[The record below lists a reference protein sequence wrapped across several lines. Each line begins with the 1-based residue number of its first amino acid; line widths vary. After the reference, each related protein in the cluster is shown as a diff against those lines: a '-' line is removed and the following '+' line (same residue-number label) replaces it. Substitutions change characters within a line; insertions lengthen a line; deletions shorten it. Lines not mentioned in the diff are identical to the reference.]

1 MFANVMDQSEKEKF
15 LELIHKIAQCDE
27 DYSEEE
33 EELLN
38 NYKIELGIQDVKD
51 TDTLEGLVEFF
62 AGKTPELKKIVF
74 FELYGMIMA
83 DGKIASKESELIEM
97 LWYCFIWSVML
108 INRLLLISSY
118 SLVRLSVSRATVC
131 AHHTV
136 TVSILEI
143 LYFMNI

>member
-1 MFANVMDQSEKEKF
+1 MFANIMDQSEKEKF

-83 DGKIASKESELIEM
+83 DMDRETSELSD
-97 LWYCFIWSVML
+97 FHGRSNAVFSV
-108 INRLLLISSY
+108 
-118 SLVRLSVSRATVC
+118 
-131 AHHTV
+131 
-136 TVSILEI
+136 
-143 LYFMNI
+143 

>member
-27 DYSEEE
+27 EYSEEE

-62 AGKTPELKKIVF
+62 AGKTTELKKIVF

-97 LWYCFIWSVML
+97 IEKAFGLSEGQYTDIISVADEL
-108 INRLLLISSY
+108 RNVYDRVY
-118 SLVRLSVSRATVC
+118 D
-131 AHHTV
+131 
-136 TVSILEI
+136 IL
-143 LYFMNI
+143 F